1 MVLWDLLLMW
11 AGLADPTG
19 PWPLPSAGQVTRGWL
34 FVLVSRLV
42 WKFFHTLSS
51 ERWSIIL
58 LPLDIGQM

>member
-1 MVLWDLLLMW
+1 MW

-34 FVLVSRLV
+34 FVLVSRHV